1 MNFGSKECFD
11 YLYNK
16 IKDDDYIL
24 DFYYELAQLRVV
36 VKVTSRRYP
45 EVTTE
50 VYIKKDQWED
60 KFHLNHIL
68 TNFKNNYVEAFKSLK
83 EATNDF
89 QV

>member
-24 DFYYELAQLRVV
+24 DFYYEVAKLRVV
-36 VKVTSRRYP
+36 IKVTNRRYP

-50 VYIKKDQWED
+50 VYIKKDQWDD
-60 KFHLNHIL
+60 KFVLNTIL
-68 TNFKNNYVEAFKSLK
+68 SKFKKNYAEAFKSLK
-83 EATNDF
+83 EATHL
-89 QV
+89 